1 MRALAAQLGLCQATV
16 SLALRNH
23 PSISV
28 PTRERVQELAR
39 QQGYRA
45 NVLVSALLT
54 QVRSGRLNAYGEVIA
69 FLDAGPKPDSWT
81 VPPSFVEGF
90 KQAGARA
97 AQLGLRVDPFWL
109 GPKGAHSAQI
119 ARILASRGI
128 RGFIIPPV
136 PLDLRPL
143 HLDWGRHASV
153 AVGFSFQ
160 QKAVHRVGNGH
171 FNGMFACYKK
181 LHEKGYRRIGLM
193 LRTQDDERA
202 LHSWQGAFLIASRHF
217 GAGVLEPLALQEPC
231 DPALFFRWFDA
242 HQPDAVIGVY
252 PDPAL
257 GWLRG
262 RGIKIPK
269 EVGYASLDVDVS
281 TLGHVAGIRQNHGA
295 IFATAV
301 EILAGELSR
310 NEFGLPAI
318 PKVTLIDG
326 MWTDGPTIRARRS

>member
-1 MRALAAQLGLCQATV
+1 MRALAAQLGLSQATV

-28 PTRERVQELAR
+28 PTRERVQALAR

-54 QVRSGRLNAYGEVIA
+54 QVRSGRLNEQGETIA

-90 KQAGARA
+90 MRA
-97 AQLGLRVDPFWL
+97 SVRASQLGLRLDPFWL
-109 GPKGAHSAQI
+109 GPRGAHSVQI
-119 ARILASRGI
+119 ARILVSRGI

-143 HLDWGRHASV
+143 KLDWDRHASV

-160 QKAVHRVGNGH
+160 QKPMHRVGNAH
-171 FNGMFACYKK
+171 FNGMFACYRE
-181 LHEKGYRRIGLM
+181 LYARGHRRIGLM

-202 LHSWQGAFLIASRHF
+202 LHSWQGAFLIASRYF
-217 GAGVLEPLALQEPC
+217 GGLPLEPLALEEPC
-231 DPALFFRWFDA
+231 DPGLFFQWFDS
-242 HQPDAVIGVY
+242 HKPDAVIGVY

-257 GWLRG
+257 DWLRG
-262 RGIKIPK
+262 RGITVPG
-269 EVGYASLDVDVS
+269 EVSYASLDVDATTV
-281 TLGHVAGIRQNHGA
+281 GQVAGIRQNHGA
-295 IFATAV
+295 IFSTAV
-301 EILAGELSR
+301 EVLAGGLSR
-310 NEFGLPAI
+310 NEFGLPDI
-318 PKVTLIDG
+318 SKVTLIDG
-326 MWTDGPTIRARRS
+326 LWTDGPTIRYRKA